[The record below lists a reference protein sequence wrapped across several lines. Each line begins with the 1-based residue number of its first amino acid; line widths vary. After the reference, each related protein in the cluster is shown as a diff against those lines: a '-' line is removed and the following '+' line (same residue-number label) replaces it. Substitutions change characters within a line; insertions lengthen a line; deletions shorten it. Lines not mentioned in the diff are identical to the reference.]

1 MSFTPRPFQRHDLDL
16 LKTHNYRG
24 LLNQETGSGKT
35 ATGVFSHIESGSNV
49 TLVIAP
55 DQTHGT
61 AWLPTLEKVGLEGRV
76 IGNTGKAK
84 KQALADMTL
93 GYPGVYLATPQFL
106 TRADVSDWSGD
117 LILVDESHKVS
128 APGSKG
134 QRKLGGFSIKDGE
147 PLSKRFDGRMMLSGT
162 SLRNKF
168 ELAWSI
174 SRFLWPELNL
184 SGQVAYDNYWGWLSQ
199 WMDYKEVYTA
209 QKDAQGQPKKV
220 KQYYGE
226 TIPGKWLK
234 ESPLIITHFKREKCC
249 EFHPNGFMP
258 VDEPT
263 VRHETIPLL
272 PAQKKA
278 IKEMESHMMTYLED
292 NPMVADIPLTQAQ
305 RIRQIALAVP
315 SIEYVEDNPVV
326 TFAED
331 CASPALDRAIDLLTD
346 EMENECV
353 VVFTDSQK
361 FAAVVTARLN
371 EVGISAFE
379 FSGQTR
385 GERDVMLSQLGTKY
399 RVVVGVLAAI
409 AEGVDGIQHV
419 ANNEIWLSRST
430 DETINEQAAGRTD
443 RSGQTKQILRVYLH
457 DDLGLS
463 EGRFSEAVERR
474 LLLNRSLRAA

>member
-1 MSFTPRPFQRHDLDL
+1 
-16 LKTHNYRG
+16 
-24 LLNQETGSGKT
+24 
-35 ATGVFSHIESGSNV
+35 
-49 TLVIAP
+49 
-55 DQTHGT
+55 
-61 AWLPTLEKVGLEGRV
+61 
-76 IGNTGKAK
+76 
-84 KQALADMTL
+84 
-93 GYPGVYLATPQFL
+93 
-106 TRADVSDWSGD
+106 
-117 LILVDESHKVS
+117 
-128 APGSKG
+128 
-134 QRKLGGFSIKDGE
+134 
-147 PLSKRFDGRMMLSGT
+147 
-162 SLRNKF
+162 
-168 ELAWSI
+168 
-174 SRFLWPELNL
+174 
-184 SGQVAYDNYWGWLSQ
+184 
-199 WMDYKEVYTA
+199 
-209 QKDAQGQPKKV
+209 
-220 KQYYGE
+220 
-226 TIPGKWLK
+226 
-234 ESPLIITHFKREKCC
+234 
-249 EFHPNGFMP
+249 MP